1 MFSNGNYF
9 IEVGPFMGICKAALS
24 TSIHNCQII
33 DLNVFRIV
41 QLVELEWKTHK
52 NGKKYIKSLS
62 LNEAKNKTKK
72 IELHISNSSIRVY
85 LNTAYFVEN
94 WKLKTEK
101 LKIIKKW

>member
-41 QLVELEWKTHK
+41 QLVELE
-52 NGKKYIKSLS
+52 
-62 LNEAKNKTKK
+62 
-72 IELHISNSSIRVY
+72 
-85 LNTAYFVEN
+85 
-94 WKLKTEK
+94 
-101 LKIIKKW
+101 